1 MVCIVMI
8 VIRMPNDGVC
18 PIQVVTQDADMAEN
32 INFNEQIVQNS
43 TKYGAIVARMKQI
56 PGTVATF
63 RRKFWCWVVWNLI
76 PRSIAFS
83 DF

>member
-32 INFNEQIVQNS
+32 IDF
-43 TKYGAIVARMKQI
+43 YG
-56 PGTVATF
+56 
-63 RRKFWCWVVWNLI
+63 
-76 PRSIAFS
+76 
-83 DF
+83 